1 MGFQYSY
8 YCRIYGFD
16 LPTSSTNTDMRGAAG
31 GRQLAA
37 AETIVLLYITPGS
50 YSAHTDAVYFV
61 DVILQYINN
70 INYKTGPLIRNRD
83 FHIRAQAMQQY
94 CPPHKK
100 GPHKKL

>member
-1 MGFQYSY
+1 MGFQHSY

-61 DVILQYINN
+61 TVCEEQK
-70 INYKTGPLIRNRD
+70 KTNVYTSVERG
-83 FHIRAQAMQQY
+83 AQ
-94 CPPHKK
+94 
-100 GPHKKL
+100 